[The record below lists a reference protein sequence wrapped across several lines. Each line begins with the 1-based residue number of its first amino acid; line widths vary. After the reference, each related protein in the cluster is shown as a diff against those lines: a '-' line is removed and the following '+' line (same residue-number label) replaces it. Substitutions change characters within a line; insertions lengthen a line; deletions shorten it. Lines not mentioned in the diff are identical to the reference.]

1 MYVHAYQSYL
11 WNAIV
16 SERIRMFGA
25 KKPVVGDLVY
35 ASSGDPKGTFN
46 DDAGEREDGDDT
58 GAGDDEE
65 TEGRLIICKL
75 RSSLTV

>member
-25 KKPVVGDLVY
+25 EQPAVGDLVY
-35 ASSGDPKGTFN
+35 AT
-46 DDAGEREDGDDT
+46 DADAQVAKNT
-58 GAGDDEE
+58 DDEE
-65 TEGRLIICKL
+65 EEAVDAAAEVAPEPA
-75 RSSLTV
+75 LTKGPNMRHIVRGL

>member
-25 KKPVVGDLVY
+25 ERPAVGDLVY
-35 ASSGDPKGTFN
+35 AT
-46 DDAGEREDGDDT
+46 DADAQVAKDT
-58 GAGDDEE
+58 DDEE
-65 TEGRLIICKL
+65 EEAVDAAAEAAPEPTPTKGSNMRHIVQGL
-75 RSSLTV
+75 